1 MFNGIWFW
9 VKEYAR
15 LATTGGRWAKEIP
28 DSTQK
33 NLRWFF
39 LDGILGAGL
48 DGIAGPFLSL
58 YMLALGATSGQI
70 GLMTSLAGLF
80 ATLLLLPGAMLSE
93 RTGKRKLIFVLSGA
107 GAARFS
113 ILLFALL
120 PFVLARPTAIYFIIL
135 IKVMAD
141 GLGNFSGPAWTS
153 MAGDIVPLAWRGRYF
168 GSRNFF
174 MAIGS
179 MLATFLAGN
188 LISHYTSIAGY
199 QIAFGLAWAAGMT
212 STSFFLQV
220 KEPKIAAAVP
230 GAAAFSIQSVLKTF
244 FDDRVFRHYAV
255 FSMIWNLSIGVG
267 GPYFLLFMVERL
279 KATPADVGIFTIAGS
294 LSALPALRLFGHLSD
309 SWGTRKVMLVTGLLI
324 PLLPLAWILAR
335 VPLNGTMINIP
346 GGMLW
351 AGFNLAAFNFLL
363 SLAPS
368 EKRARYAALFQIVV
382 ALSSATG
389 TFLGSLILTHW
400 GYLPIFAVS
409 GIGRFIGMGYFLRFV
424 RGPITSSALP
434 V

>member
-1 MFNGIWFW
+1 MINGIWFW
-9 VKEYAR
+9 VKENAR
-15 LATTGGRWAKEIP
+15 LATVGGRWAKEIS

-39 LDGILGAGL
+39 LDGVMGAGL

-58 YMLALGATSGQI
+58 YMLALGATSSQI

-80 ATLLLLPGAMLSE
+80 ATLMLLPGAMLSE
-93 RTGKRKLIFVLSGA
+93 RTGKRKLLFVLCGA

-120 PFVLARPTAIYFIIL
+120 PFVLARPTAIYAIIA

-174 MAIGS
+174 MAVGS

-188 LISHYTSIAGY
+188 LISHYSSIAGY
-199 QIAFGLAWAAGMT
+199 QIAFVLAWVAGMT

-220 KEPKIAAAVP
+220 KEPRVAAAVSSK
-230 GAAAFSIQSVLKTF
+230 GTFSIQSVVQTF
-244 FDDRVFRHYAV
+244 LDDPVFRHYAI
-255 FSMIWNLSIGVG
+255 FGMIWNLAIGVG
-267 GPYFLLFMVERL
+267 GPYFTLFMVETL
-279 KATPADVGIFTIAGS
+279 KASPADVGIFTIAGS
-294 LSALPALRLFGHLSD
+294 LAALPALRLFGHLAD
-309 SWGTRKVMLVTGLLI
+309 SWGTYKVMLVTGLLI
-324 PLLPLAWILAR
+324 PLLPLAWILAK
-335 VPLNGTMINIP
+335 VPLHGTLINIP

-368 EKRARYAALFQIVV
+368 EKRARYAALFQIAV
-382 ALSSATG
+382 ALSSAAG
-389 TFLGSLILTHW
+389 TFFGSLILTHW

-409 GIGRFIGMGYFLRFV
+409 GIGRFIGIAYFVKFV
-424 RGPITSSALP
+424 KGGEGTRDK